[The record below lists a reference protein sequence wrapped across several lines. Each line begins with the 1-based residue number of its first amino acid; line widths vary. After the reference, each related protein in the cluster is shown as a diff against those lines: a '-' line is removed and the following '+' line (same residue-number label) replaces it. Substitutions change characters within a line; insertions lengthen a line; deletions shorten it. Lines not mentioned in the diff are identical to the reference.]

1 LLQRKF
7 ACERRWLWAPR
18 RERPHL
24 ILDIDR
30 LEAFL
35 VMQKRH
41 RPAFVIAPADRERAI
56 GTDLLQQARANQ
68 LVDDLSGSFP
78 FEFRA
83 Y

>member
-1 LLQRKF
+1 
-7 ACERRWLWAPR
+7 
-18 RERPHL
+18 
-24 ILDIDR
+24 
-30 LEAFL
+30 
-35 VMQKRH
+35 MQKRH

-56 GTDLLQQARANQ
+56 GTDLLQQAGANQ